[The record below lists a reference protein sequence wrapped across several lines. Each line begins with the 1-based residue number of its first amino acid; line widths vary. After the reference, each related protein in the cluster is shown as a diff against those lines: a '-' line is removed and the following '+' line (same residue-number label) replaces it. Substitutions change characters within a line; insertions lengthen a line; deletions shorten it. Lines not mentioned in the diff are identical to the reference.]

1 METSRDWGNEL
12 FETLKWTAIAF
23 PITVVTF
30 IVVVGLLLRF
40 TQWGRQFWRIS
51 GGFFRSRAAWRTQLF
66 LLFLIL
72 LTVLQV
78 RLSVLFTYWGND
90 MFTSLQQGA
99 GALAQG
105 DTAALDEA
113 ETAFWASMLLFAI
126 LAIIHVVRALTDYF
140 AGQWFDIRWRV
151 WLTERVSTDWLKDR
165 SYYRSRFIDESI
177 DNPDQRIEQDIPT
190 FTAQSQSLS
199 MGAVHAVLSVVSFTQ
214 VLWEL
219 SGPMTVAGVEIPR
232 AMLVLVLVYVLITTL
247 VAFWIGHP
255 LIKLNFLYE
264 RVKANFRYA
273 MVRVRDGAENVAFY
287 RGERVE
293 RIGLLSRF
301 ASVIKTAWAIVFRK
315 LKFDSWNLSV
325 NQSAVIFPYLLQ
337 APRFFEGKVTLGDLD
352 QTARAFGEVH
362 DSLSF
367 FRESYDE
374 FAGYRASIIRLDGL
388 VKADVESRK
397 LDKLTVADLDDAVS
411 LDKIDVNRPTGE
423 PLIDGL
429 TLRLTPGDALVVK
442 GASGTGKTTLLR
454 ALAEMWPYADG
465 EFGRPAGTETLFL
478 SQVPY
483 IPLGDLRTAVCY
495 PALPANAD
503 DDSPVAL
510 DHSVE
515 RPRIDDVTLRE
526 VLGKV
531 HLGHLVDRLDEDAD
545 WAKILSPGEQQR
557 LAFARI
563 LLIRPKVVFLDE
575 ATSSVDEGLEH
586 SLYSL
591 IRSEVPD
598 TILFSVAHRSTVD
611 RHHNRL
617 LVLEGSGAWEL
628 SPVPA

>member
-1 METSRDWGNEL
+1 MKTSRDWGNEL
-12 FETLKWTAIAF
+12 FETIKWTAIAF
-23 PITVVTF
+23 PVTVLVF
-30 IVVVGLLLRF
+30 VLVVGLLLRF
-40 TQWGRQFWRIS
+40 TKWGRQFWRVS
-51 GGFFRSRAAWRTQLF
+51 GDYFRGRRAWTTNLF
-66 LLFLIL
+66 VLALIL

-90 MFTSLQQGA
+90 MFTALQRGA

-105 DTAALDEA
+105 DTPALEDA
-113 ETAFWASMLLFAI
+113 KAAFWTSMVLFAI
-126 LAIIHVVRALTDYF
+126 LAIIHVVRSLIDYF

-151 WLTERVSTDWLKDR
+151 WLTERVTTDWLKDR
-165 SYYRSRFIDESI
+165 SYYRSRFIDDSI

-190 FTAQSQSLS
+190 FTLQSQSLS
-199 MGAVHAVLSVVSFTQ
+199 MGAVKAVLSVVSFTQ

-219 SGPMTVAGVEIPR
+219 SGPMTVAGFEIPR
-232 AMLVLVLVYVLITTL
+232 AMLVLVIVYVLLTTL

-264 RVKANFRYA
+264 RVKANFRYSL
-273 MVRVRDGAENVAFY
+273 VRVRDGAENVAFY

-293 RIGLLSRF
+293 RTGLLTRF
-301 ASVIKTAWAIVFRK
+301 ASVIRTAWSIVFRK
-315 LKFDSWNLSV
+315 LKFDSWNLTV

-374 FAGYRASIIRLDGL
+374 FAGYRAAVIRLEGL
-388 VKADVESRK
+388 VQADEQSRE

-423 PLIDGL
+423 PMIDGL
-429 TLRLTPGDALVVK
+429 SLRMTPGDALVVK
-442 GASGTGKTTLLR
+442 GSSGAGKTTLLR
-454 ALAEMWPYADG
+454 ALAEMWPYSDG
-465 EFGRPAGTETLFL
+465 EFRRPAGTATLFL

-495 PALPANAD
+495 PALPAGAPA
-503 DDSPVAL
+503 DSPVAL
-510 DHSVE
+510 DKTLDHPTV
-515 RPRIDDVTLRE
+515 DDTTLRE

-531 HLGHLVDRLDEDAD
+531 HLGHLVDRLDEEAD

-563 LLIRPKVVFLDE
+563 LLIRPKAVFLDE

-591 IRSEVPD
+591 VRTEAPD

-611 RHHNRL
+611 RHHTQ
-617 LVLEGSGAWEL
+617 VLTLDGTGPWQLAPL
-628 SPVPA
+628 GN

>member
-1 METSRDWGNEL
+1 MKTSRDWGNEL
-12 FETLKWTAIAF
+12 FETIKWTAIAF
-23 PITVVTF
+23 PVTVLVF
-30 IVVVGLLLRF
+30 VVVVGLLLRF
-40 TQWGRQFWRIS
+40 TKWGRQFWRVS
-51 GGFFRSRAAWRTQLF
+51 GDYFRGRQAWTTNLF
-66 LLFLIL
+66 VLALIL
-72 LTVLQV
+72 LTVVQV

-90 MFTSLQQGA
+90 MFTALQRGA
-99 GALAQG
+99 AALAKG
-105 DTAALDEA
+105 DTPALEDAEA
-113 ETAFWASMLLFAI
+113 AFWTSMVLFAI
-126 LAIIHVVRALTDYF
+126 LATLHVVRSLIDYF

-151 WLTERVSTDWLKDR
+151 WLTDRVTTDWLKDR
-165 SYYRSRFIDESI
+165 SYYRNRFIDNSI

-190 FTAQSQSLS
+190 FTLQSQSLS
-199 MGAVHAVLSVVSFTQ
+199 MGAVKAVLSVVSFTQ

-219 SGPMTVAGVEIPR
+219 SGPMTVVGVEIPR
-232 AMLVLVLVYVLITTL
+232 AMLVLVIVYVLITTL

-255 LIKLNFLYE
+255 LINLNFLYE
-264 RVKANFRYA
+264 RVKANFRYSL
-273 MVRVRDGAENVAFY
+273 VRVRDGAENVAFY

-293 RIGLLSRF
+293 RTGLLSRF
-301 ASVIKTAWAIVFRK
+301 ASVIATAWSIVFRK

-374 FAGYRASIIRLDGL
+374 FAGYRAAVIRLEGL
-388 VKADVESRK
+388 VQADDQARD
-397 LDKLTVADLDDAVS
+397 LDKLTVADFEGAVS
-411 LDKIDVNRPTGE
+411 LDNIDVNRPTGE
-423 PLIDGL
+423 SLIEGL

-442 GASGTGKTTLLR
+442 GSSGAGKTTLLR

-465 EFGRPAGTETLFL
+465 EFRRPAGTETLFL

-495 PALPANAD
+495 PALPTGAPAD
-503 DDSPVAL
+503 SAVAL
-510 DHSVE
+510 DKTVD
-515 RPRIDDVTLRE
+515 RPTIDDAALRE

-531 HLGHLVDRLDEDAD
+531 HLGHLVDRLDEEAD

-591 IRSEVPD
+591 VREEAPD

-611 RHHNRL
+611 RHHTQV
-617 LVLEGSGAWEL
+617 LVLDGNGPWEL
-628 SPVPA
+628 APVAG